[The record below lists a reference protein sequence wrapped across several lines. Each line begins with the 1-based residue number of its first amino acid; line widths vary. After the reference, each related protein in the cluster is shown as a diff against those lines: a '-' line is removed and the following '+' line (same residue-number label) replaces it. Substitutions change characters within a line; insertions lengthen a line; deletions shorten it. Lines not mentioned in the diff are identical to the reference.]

1 MIVISNDFF
10 LFQQVRAQALG
21 SFHGLVEFPLA
32 NLGFVATEQ
41 NLRNLPSLV
50 VGRTGVDRGGKNVV
64 LKQSESALC
73 SSLITPGTSR
83 MTASEMMAAASSPP
97 VST

>member
-64 LKQSESALC
+64 LETVGKCTLFVADDIPSRFLWARLAL
-73 SSLITPGTSR
+73 S
-83 MTASEMMAAASSPP
+83 MATA
-97 VST
+97 

>member
-1 MIVISNDFF
+1 MIVIRNDFI

-21 SFHGLVEFPLA
+21 SLYGLVEFPLA
-32 NLGFVATEQ
+32 NLGFIAAEQ

-64 LKQSESALC
+64 LETVGKCALFVADDTRNQSDDG
-73 SSLITPGTSR
+73 I
-83 MTASEMMAAASSPP
+83 
-97 VST
+97 

>member
-50 VGRTGVDRGGKNVV
+50 VGRAGVDRGGKNVV
-64 LKQSESALC
+64 LETVGKCALFVADNTRNQSDDG
-73 SSLITPGTSR
+73 I
-83 MTASEMMAAASSPP
+83 
-97 VST
+97 